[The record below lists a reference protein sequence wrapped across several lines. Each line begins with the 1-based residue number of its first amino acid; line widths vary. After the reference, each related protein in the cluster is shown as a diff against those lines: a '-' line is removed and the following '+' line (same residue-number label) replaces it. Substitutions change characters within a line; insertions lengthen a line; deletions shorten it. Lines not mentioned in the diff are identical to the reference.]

1 MKIRIEISDEGEDEI
16 IIRCRERDDRIE
28 GIERALEGL
37 VKSRRELALYIGNTE
52 FFVPTSDILFFE
64 TVDGKVCA
72 HTSDRMYTAH
82 YKLFELENLL
92 PSSFVRISKSAI
104 VNVMK
109 ISSLSRELVGN
120 GEISFYKTEKKTF
133 FSRAYYKILKDRIEE
148 IRFQSV

>member
-1 MKIRIEISDEGEDEI
+1 M
-16 IIRCRERDDRIE
+16 
-28 GIERALEGL
+28 
-37 VKSRRELALYIGNTE
+37 
-52 FFVPTSDILFFE
+52 PTSDILFFE

-72 HTSDRMYTAH
+72 LTSDRMYTAH
-82 YKLFELENLL
+82 NKLFELENLL

-104 VNVMK
+104 ANVMK

-120 GEISFYKTEKKTF
+120 GEIAFYKTEKKTF